1 MAKLHR
7 GIKKLAK
14 EMMDDGEPIAQ
25 VDLTNISSLEIFQ
38 IRSFLMGSLNHFR
51 QLSLP
56 PSSLARQSDERSG
69 GYVLGGGGGGGGAD
83 SATSRFGSRL
93 SRAIA
98 PPTAATESGAG
109 DGGEGGSSAMPAST
123 RKLRRI
129 H

>member
-14 EMMDDGEPIAQ
+14 EMMDDGEPITS
-25 VDLTNISSLEIFQ
+25 VNLTNISSLETFQ

-56 PSSLARQSDERSG
+56 PSTLARQSDERSG
-69 GYVLGGGGGGGGAD
+69 GYVIGGGGGGAD